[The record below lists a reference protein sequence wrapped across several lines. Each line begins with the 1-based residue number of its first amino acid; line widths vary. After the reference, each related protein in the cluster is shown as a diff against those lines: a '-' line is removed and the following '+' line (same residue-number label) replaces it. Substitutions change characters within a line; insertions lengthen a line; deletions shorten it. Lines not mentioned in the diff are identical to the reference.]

1 MSATVALA
9 LMLMSQAALSAADL
23 ADAKCIVAMSFLRE
37 HAEAKDKPDMQS
49 AMLFFVG
56 KIVGRSGSA
65 GVAPALQAVVEP
77 MKSAG
82 VEGTTAIAEQCA
94 PQIKDAANGL

>member
-1 MSATVALA
+1 MSVTMAFAL
-9 LMLMSQAALSAADL
+9 LLLPQAAPPAADL
-23 ADAKCIVAMSFLRE
+23 ADAKCVVAMSYLRE
-37 HAEAKDKPDMQS
+37 HADAKSKPDMQS
-49 AMLFFVG
+49 AMLFFIG

-65 GVAPALQAVVEP
+65 GVASALQAVVEP

-82 VEGTTAIAEQCA
+82 AEGVTAIAEQCA